1 MSLYRRSS
9 SSETDDLKFSKAVE
23 KSSVERRTG
32 ESSESRPDRERGRDG
47 EGKRFEGRTEKS
59 RQVSRADLIACSK
72 AQRCGTVIFL
82 HHFC

>member
-47 EGKRFEGRTEKS
+47 EGQRFEGEQR
-59 RQVSRADLIACSK
+59 RAD
-72 AQRCGTVIFL
+72 R
-82 HHFC
+82 